1 MILKG
6 KFNKI
11 CLLEK
16 CSKNG
21 HPSVVSVCAVIIR
34 YVLLSTILQD
44 HATALKQQHLAEE
57 EGNDNNN
64 RQQSTV

>member
-21 HPSVVSVCAVIIR
+21 HPSVSVCAVIIS
-34 YVLLSTILQD
+34 YVLLSTIPQD